1 LKRRGFNFNPT
12 LTIQYRPAHIC
23 ASCSSSYLF
32 LEILKEKVAEFESF
46 KDNLSKIDQEINEIK
61 SRILAKRQELKKK
74 HKKELD
80 KLDSIL
86 SNLSILGWVGHTLRM
101 RLTS

>member
-1 LKRRGFNFNPT
+1 MPGVTDKKPGF
-12 LTIQYRPAHIC
+12 
-23 ASCSSSYLF
+23 
-32 LEILKEKVAEFESF
+32 EILKEKVAEFESF

-86 SNLSILGWVGHTLRM
+86 SNLSILGWVGRTLRM